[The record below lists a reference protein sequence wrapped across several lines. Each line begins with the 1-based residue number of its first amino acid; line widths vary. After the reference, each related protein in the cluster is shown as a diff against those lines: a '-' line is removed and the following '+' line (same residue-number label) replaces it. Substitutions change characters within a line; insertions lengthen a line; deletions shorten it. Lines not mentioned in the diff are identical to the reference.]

1 VTIRDLL
8 DQGRRQIDSDSARL
22 DSEVLLAFCL
32 QRNRSYLYAWPEK
45 TVDEATREHYLAL
58 IARRCNGEPIAYLTG
73 QREFWSLNLRVGTC
87 TLIPRPETE
96 RLVEIAL
103 QLCGGDARVLDLG
116 TGSGAIALAL
126 AKERPRW
133 KILGVDKS
141 CDAVALAEENARRH
155 QLAHARFAQSD
166 WFAQVDPSQRF
177 DLIVSN
183 PPYIDADDPHLREGD
198 VRFEPR
204 SALVAA
210 GNGLAD
216 LAAIA
221 QTAADFLAPGGWLLM
236 EHGFAQGIAVRAE
249 LDRHGYADITT
260 WCDDGGRERVTG
272 GRRAKVQPT

>member
-8 DQGRRQIDSDSARL
+8 DQGRRRIDSDSARL

-45 TVDEATREHYLAL
+45 GVDAAQREHYLAL

-73 QREFWSLNLRVGTC
+73 QREFWSLNLRVDTS

-103 QLCGGDARVLDLG
+103 QLVSGDVRVLDLG
-116 TGSGAIALAL
+116 TGTGAIALAL

-133 KILGVDKS
+133 QILGVDKNP
-141 CDAVALAEENARRH
+141 DAVALAEENACRH

-166 WFAQVDPSQRF
+166 WFAQIDPAQRF

-183 PPYIDADDPHLREGD
+183 PPYIDAGDPHLHEGD
-198 VRFEPR
+198 VRFEPL

-216 LAAIA
+216 LATIA
-221 QTAADFLAPGGWLLM
+221 QTATDFLAHGGWLLM

-249 LDRHGYADITT
+249 LDRHGYAAITT